1 MSKDKKT
8 VILGAS
14 PNPSRYAYT
23 AAKMLHQ
30 QGVPFVPV
38 GIKEGSLFGNKI
50 LDLREEPKIAEV
62 HTITIYIGER
72 NLDEWIEYILSLTP
86 KRLILNPGTENPKLA
101 DKAKEAGIEVMPAC
115 TLVLLS
121 SRQF

>member
-1 MSKDKKT
+1 MSNEKKT

-23 AAKMLHQ
+23 AAKMLYD

-38 GIKEGSLFGNKI
+38 GINEGIVFGEKI
-50 LDLREEPKIAEV
+50 LDLRDEPDIDRV
-62 HTITIYIGER
+62 HTITLYIGER
-72 NLDEWIEYILSLTP
+72 NQDEWIDYMLSLSP
-86 KRLILNPGTENPKLA
+86 KRLIFNPGTENPVLA
-101 DKAKEAGIEVMPAC
+101 KRAKDAGIEVLPAC

>member
-1 MSKDKKT
+1 MSKEKKT

-23 AAKMLHQ
+23 AAKMLHD

-38 GIKEGSLFGNKI
+38 GIKVGKIFGETI
-50 LDLREEPKIAEV
+50 LDLREEPPIEGV
-62 HTITIYIGER
+62 HTITLYISGR
-72 NLDEWIEYILSLTP
+72 NQEEWIEYILSLSP
-86 KRLILNPGTENPKLA
+86 KRLIFNPGTENPELA
-101 DKAKEAGIEVMPAC
+101 NRAKDAGIAVMPAC

-121 SRQF
+121 SSQF